1 VKMRSLIFVLALV
14 AFSMLSFD
22 CSSGQK
28 RASQNPAAHSAA
40 AKPVD
45 KMAALFEVTTRSV
58 RMRETL
64 LDQMGRPKDH
74 VEWNTAHH
82 FIQMTETEWVPVDD
96 GDRKAEWRMYRYLLI
111 PNAPW
116 MRIGE
121 DGAFIVAKAGG
132 PAERIGEHDQW
143 HPVTIPGQ
151 KPMKI
156 MMWKTTATNNKWI
169 GVVDD
174 RVYES
179 AEDGTGSQ
187 IGGISF
193 KRLTLETGETVLL
206 FMTKGMAPGAVW
218 EGDVKD
224 TMYRELTEGKGT
236 PVAKLAY
243 RPFKLEDG
251 TMSVLLM
258 SRPFQGKAVWTGARN
273 GKIVESADSN

>member
-1 VKMRSLIFVLALV
+1 
-14 AFSMLSFD
+14 MLSFG

-28 RASQNPAAHSAA
+28 RTPQKPATHTEV

-45 KMAALFEVTTRSV
+45 NTALLFEVTMRSV

-64 LDQMGRPKDH
+64 VDPMGQPKDH
-74 VEWNTAHH
+74 VEWNTAHQ
-82 FIQMTETEWVPVDD
+82 FIQMTETDWVPVEK

-132 PAERIGEHDQW
+132 HAERIGEHDQW
-143 HPVTIPGQ
+143 HPIAIPGQ
-151 KPMKI
+151 KQMTI
-156 MMWKTTATNNKWI
+156 MMWKTTATNGKWI

-179 AEDGTGSQ
+179 ADNGTGSQ
-187 IGGISF
+187 IGWINF
-193 KRLTLETGETVLL
+193 KNLTLETGETVLL

-224 TMYRELTEGKGT
+224 TVYREMAEGKGT
-236 PVAKLAY
+236 PVAKLSY
-243 RPFKLEDG
+243 RPFRLEDG

-258 SRPFQGKAVWTGARN
+258 SRSLQGKAVWTGARN